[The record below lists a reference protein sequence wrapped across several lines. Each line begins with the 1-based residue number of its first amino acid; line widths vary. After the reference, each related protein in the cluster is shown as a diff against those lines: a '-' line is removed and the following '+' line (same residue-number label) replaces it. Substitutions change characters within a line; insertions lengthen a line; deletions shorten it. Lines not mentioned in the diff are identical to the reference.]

1 MELIKKSGCA
11 YHVCHVSTKESVEVI
26 RRAKAAGLNVTCE
39 TGPHYLILD
48 DSHLQEHG
56 RFKMNPPLRSPEDR
70 EAMVQGLLDGTID
83 MIATDHAPHSAEEKS
98 RGLEKSAMG
107 VVGIESAFALMYT
120 HFVKTGMI
128 TMERLCEIM
137 SCVPRERFGIKSDP
151 GFAVFKLDEKYVI
164 DPSEFL
170 SMGKATP
177 FEGHEVY
184 GRCLLTVYDGR
195 AVYSDLRD

>member
-1 MELIKKSGCA
+1 
-11 YHVCHVSTKESVEVI
+11 
-26 RRAKAAGLNVTCE
+26 
-39 TGPHYLILD
+39 
-48 DSHLQEHG
+48 
-56 RFKMNPPLRSPEDR
+56 
-70 EAMVQGLLDGTID
+70 MVQGLLDGTID

-137 SCVPRERFGIKSDP
+137 STVPRERFGIKSDP